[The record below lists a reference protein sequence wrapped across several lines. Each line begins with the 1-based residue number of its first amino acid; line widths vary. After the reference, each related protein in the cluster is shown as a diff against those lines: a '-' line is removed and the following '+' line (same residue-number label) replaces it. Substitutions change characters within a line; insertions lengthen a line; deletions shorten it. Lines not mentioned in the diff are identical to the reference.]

1 MNDRESNAHVNEKKG
16 FKPAKVLVM
25 AMVAVLFGASALMAW
40 YIHRTADPAKMQQPE
55 QAQREMQQ

>member
-1 MNDRESNAHVNEKKG
+1 MTDHENKTDMNEKKG